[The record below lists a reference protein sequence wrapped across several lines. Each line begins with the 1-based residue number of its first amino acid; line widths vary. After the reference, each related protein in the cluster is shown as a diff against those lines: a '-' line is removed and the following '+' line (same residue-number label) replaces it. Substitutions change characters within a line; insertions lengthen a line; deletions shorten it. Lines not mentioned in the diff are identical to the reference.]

1 MSRIV
6 SYPGVLELNQGTDIY
21 TVTFPDV
28 PEAISEGHGV
38 AQACYRAS
46 EALGL
51 VLYDES
57 ELPEMTDSKVVES
70 RINDGEVTYITVDLD
85 QIKQQV
91 RKPMVK
97 KNTTIP
103 YDLAKQAEQAGI
115 NFSEVLTNALERQ
128 LAH

>member
-6 SYPGVLELNQGTDIY
+6 SYPAVLELNQGTDIY

-57 ELPEMTDSKVVES
+57 ELPEMTDAKVVES

-97 KNTTIP
+97 KNTTSP

-115 NFSEVLTNALERQ
+115 NFSEVLTNALECK